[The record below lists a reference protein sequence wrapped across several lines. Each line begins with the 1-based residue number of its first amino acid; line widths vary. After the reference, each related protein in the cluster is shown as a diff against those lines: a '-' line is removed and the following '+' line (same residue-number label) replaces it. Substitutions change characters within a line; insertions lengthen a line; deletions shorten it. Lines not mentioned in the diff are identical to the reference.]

1 MNEKNIVIQAKWTFN
16 VGITLTES
24 NYNIWSQLIEIQ
36 IVERDKI
43 SYIRGKT
50 KPHVESDE
58 GYEKW

>member
-1 MNEKNIVIQAKWTFN
+1 MFN
-16 VGITLTES
+16 VGITLTKS
-24 NYNIWSQLIEIQ
+24 NYYIWSQLIEIQ

-43 SYIRGKT
+43 YIRGKT